1 MIYYD
6 VWLRPSKWFSMFVY
20 VRNFC
25 CLRREVV
32 VVRSEG
38 EGKREL
44 VVAVWRTEE
53 EGVGNGGSDVEE

>member
-1 MIYYD
+1 M
-6 VWLRPSKWFSMFVY
+6 
-20 VRNFC
+20 
-25 CLRREVV
+25 

>member
-1 MIYYD
+1 
-6 VWLRPSKWFSMFVY
+6 MFVY

-32 VVRSEG
+32 VVVRSEG

-44 VVAVWRTEE
+44 VVVLWRTEE
-53 EGVGNGGSDVEE
+53 EGVGDGGGDVEE